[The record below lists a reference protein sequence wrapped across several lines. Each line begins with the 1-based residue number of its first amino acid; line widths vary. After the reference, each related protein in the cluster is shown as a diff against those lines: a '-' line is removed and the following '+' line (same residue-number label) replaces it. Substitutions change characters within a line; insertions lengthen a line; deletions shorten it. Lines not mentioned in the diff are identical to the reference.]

1 MQEPHSEQ
9 HSEGGAAGVPA
20 GPERRIARVV
30 TLPAPAPG
38 FIGPGHT
45 AVQVLHPGDFA
56 AQDPFIALMDDRIDL
71 PAGTPAGGAHPHAG
85 FETVTLLLD
94 GALHDADEGVLAA
107 GDLQWMTA
115 GRGIVHGEHSV
126 PHGATRLLQLW
137 LTLPH
142 DDRWTA
148 PRFENV
154 YRHAVPV
161 RREPGVEV
169 RVYSGRSGEAR
180 AGTRNHVPVILLDV
194 LLDAGSTVVQELPA
208 SYNGFVYPVEG
219 SARLGAGD
227 TAVRTGQVG
236 WLDRPA
242 GDTPPHD
249 TPPRDG
255 PSTLQLTGGP
265 TGARLVLYAGAPQHV
280 PLVTHGPFV
289 AETRADLVRASRDYA
304 AGRFERLSALV
315 RAAR

>member
-1 MQEPHSEQ
+1 MQEPHSE
-9 HSEGGAAGVPA
+9 GGAARVPA
-20 GPERRIARVV
+20 GPERGIARVI
-30 TLPAPAPG
+30 TLPVPAPG

-45 AVQVLHPGDFA
+45 AVQVVHAGDFA
-56 AQDPFIALMDDRIDL
+56 AQDPFIALMDDRLDL

-115 GRGIVHGEHSV
+115 GRGIIHGEHAV
-126 PHGATRLLQLW
+126 PHGRTRLLQLW
-137 LTLPH
+137 LTLPPE
-142 DDRWTA
+142 DRWTA

-154 YRHAVPV
+154 YRDTVPV
-161 RREPGVEV
+161 RREPGFEV

-180 AGTRNHVPVILLDV
+180 APTRNHVPVTLLDV
-194 LLDAGSTVVQELPA
+194 RLDAGATVAQQLPA
-208 SYNGFVYPVEG
+208 SYNGFVYPIEG
-219 SARLGAGD
+219 SARLGAGG

-249 TPPRDG
+249 G
-255 PSTLQLTGGP
+255 PSTLRLTGGP
-265 TGARLVLYAGAPQHV
+265 RGARLVFYAGAPQHV

-289 AETRADLVRASRDYA
+289 GETRADLVRASRDYA

>member
-1 MQEPHSEQ
+1 MREPHSVQ

-45 AVQVLHPGDFA
+45 AVQVLRPGEFA

-71 PAGTPAGGAHPHAG
+71 PAGTRAGGAHPHAG
-85 FETVTLLLD
+85 FETVTLMLE

-137 LTLPH
+137 LTLPP

-161 RREPGVEV
+161 RREPGAEV
-169 RVYSGRSGEAR
+169 RVYSGRSGAAR
-180 AGTRNHVPVILLDV
+180 AGTRNRVPVTLVDV
-194 LLDAGSTVVQELPA
+194 RLDAEATVVQELPA
-208 SYNGFVYPVEG
+208 SYNGFVYPIEG
-219 SARLGAGD
+219 SARVGAGE

-242 GDTPPHD
+242 GDTP
-249 TPPRDG
+249 TPDG
-255 PSTLQLTGGP
+255 PSTLRLAGGP
-265 TGARLVLYAGAPQHV
+265 SGARLVLYAGAPQHV
-280 PLVTHGPFV
+280 PLVTRGPFV
-289 AETRADLVRASRDYA
+289 GGTRADLARAARDYA